1 MATGAPM
8 SEGARRAGRR
18 RLRDLRAA
26 ARAAEGGAEPAF
38 ARGRARRQRPERP
51 GASLAPWGQQTDDF
65 DGAGTY
71 GPRRHVQATPAP
83 EYVPAMV
90 TRAALL
96 DDLDSK
102 VRAAAT
108 AAVGVP
114 AAVLAYRAVQ
124 LPAFANTATEAAAG
138 GAGGADGDGLAGCL
152 AFADA
157 VPHIMG

>member
-1 MATGAPM
+1 
-8 SEGARRAGRR
+8 
-18 RLRDLRAA
+18 
-26 ARAAEGGAEPAF
+26 
-38 ARGRARRQRPERP
+38 
-51 GASLAPWGQQTDDF
+51 
-65 DGAGTY
+65 
-71 GPRRHVQATPAP
+71 
-83 EYVPAMV
+83 MV
-90 TRAALL
+90 TPYRTLL

-138 GAGGADGDGLAGCL
+138 GAGGADGDGLAGMLL